1 MGVGE
6 ARIGYAGRQAGTHVM
21 NDDAA
26 QRPWLGF
33 RIAGSDPGGAD
44 ARDLARLLADIVSAA
59 RVIVDEALALGRRP
73 GPMSKLER
81 SLAAFRVVSVSPGS
95 LSIALAEPP
104 ASASNRASMQPDHPL
119 APDTVAR
126 ELVEEM
132 ESISR
137 GELSPSGGY
146 ARRQSVERL
155 MRSAARIGDVVDV
168 AHYPSE
174 GRKMRA
180 RVELTRVV
188 LVTDAAPAPATA
200 RATRNG
206 AVFGPGYTPYAA
218 NKIQRLRRQ
227 LHLRDLER
235 RSVAYPPRSIAELAR
250 AQGVDLLNPPDYP
263 AILAGLWETEK
274 EAAAFREEIRKGR
287 SASR

>member
-1 MGVGE
+1 MD
-6 ARIGYAGRQAGTHVM
+6 
-21 NDDAA
+21 DDAA

-33 RIAGSDPGGAD
+33 RISGSDPGGVD
-44 ARDLARLLADIVSAA
+44 ARDLARLLADIVRAA
-59 RVIVDEALALGRRP
+59 RVIADEALALGRRP
-73 GPMSKLER
+73 GPVSNLER
-81 SLAAFRVVSVSPGS
+81 SLAGFRVVSVSPGS
-95 LSIALAEPP
+95 LRIALAEPP
-104 ASASNRASMQPDHPL
+104 ASASERASMQPDHPL

-146 ARRQSVERL
+146 TRRQSVERL

-174 GRKMRA
+174 SRKMRA
-180 RVELTRVV
+180 RVELTRAV
-188 LVTDAAPAPATA
+188 LVTDALPAPAPA

-218 NKIQRLRRQ
+218 DEIRRLRRQ

-235 RSVAYPPRSIAELAR
+235 RGVAHPPKSIEQLAR
-250 AQGVDLLNPPDYP
+250 EHGLLSRPPAHYP
-263 AILAGLWETEK
+263 SILAGLFETEA
-274 EAAAFREEIRKGR
+274 EAEAFREDIRRGR
-287 SASR
+287 AASR